1 MEEMA
6 DETELPLA
14 AGFRVGTQTFTSV
27 SETKIH
33 FLGKYFELFPCLL
46 EFHMAMPQEK
56 TLRRA
61 VPAVAAAFGVACDHG
76 GGLEQWRACHV
87 SL

>member
-1 MEEMA
+1 
-6 DETELPLA
+6 
-14 AGFRVGTQTFTSV
+14 
-27 SETKIH
+27 
-33 FLGKYFELFPCLL
+33 
-46 EFHMAMPQEK
+46 MAMPQEK